1 MATTGGS
8 RSSPH
13 RLRLQGLVIAE
24 ARLKFFK
31 NHLCQLME
39 KMAIEITRR
48 GSAVVSKCR
57 PLVRSR
63 DRPLCDMAFCVA
75 SR

>member
-8 RSSPH
+8 QSSLH
-13 RLRLQGLVIAE
+13 RLPLQGLIIAE

-31 NHLCQLME
+31 NHLFQLME
-39 KMAIEITRR
+39 KLAIEIRR